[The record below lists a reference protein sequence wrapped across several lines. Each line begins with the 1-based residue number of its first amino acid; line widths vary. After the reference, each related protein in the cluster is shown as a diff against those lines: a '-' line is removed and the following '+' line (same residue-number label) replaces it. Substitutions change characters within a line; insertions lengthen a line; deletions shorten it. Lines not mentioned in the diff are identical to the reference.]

1 MTSEQLAALAGV
13 ILSLLFSYAPGLSE
27 WFGKL
32 APTEKRLIM
41 AGLILL
47 VGAGAFGL
55 ACAGLVTIIVCS
67 TAGAWGMA
75 TTIFAALI
83 GNQSTFLLSPTSR
96 NK

>member
-13 ILSLLFSYAPGLSE
+13 ILSLLFSYAPGLSD

-32 APTEKRLIM
+32 APTKKRLIM

-55 ACAGLVTIIVCS
+55 SCAGLVTDIVCS

-75 TTIFAALI
+75 TMIFAALI
-83 GNQSTFLLSPTSR
+83 GNQSAFLISPKKTA
-96 NK
+96 